1 MKRALGALCLAALL
15 PFTADAAEMPFAP
28 LYHGY
33 VIGTGAEAAPSGARL
48 FTSGEELSD
57 FLAAENMQALV
68 PDWRPDFS
76 RDAVVCLE
84 LRSSQGLRARRPHEV
99 TAVDVSP
106 SGVAVTYRS
115 ALEGP
120 GYQVTGPEAVQMR
133 EVFLLA
139 VPREAAIDA
148 RAAAQEETI
157 SPASAAEGAS
167 GPAGQR

>member
-15 PFTADAAEMPFAP
+15 PFTADAAETPFVP

-33 VIGTGAEAAPSGARL
+33 VIGTGARL

-57 FLAAENMQALV
+57 FLAAEDMQALV

-99 TAVDVSP
+99 TAVDVSA
-106 SGVAVTYRS
+106 SGVAVTYRG

-120 GYQVTGPEAVQMR
+120 GYQVTGPEAVQVR

-167 GPAGQR
+167 GPAGQ